1 MLAKARTNR
10 LRFNPAKFKFHLAE
24 VPFVGH
30 RLTEGGLQI
39 ESSKVAAL
47 VNMPGPTDVAAVRRF
62 IRTANYIS
70 RFVPNLSAMM
80 QPLQQ
85 LMARHVQWWW
95 ALSMSRLY
103 GMSRRP

>member
-1 MLAKARTNR
+1 MNG
-10 LRFNPAKFKFHLAE
+10 FGFHPAKFKFHLAE

-30 RLTEGGLQI
+30 CSTEGGLLI
-39 ESSKVAAL
+39 DLESSKMAAI

-62 IRTANYIS
+62 MRMANYIS
-70 RFVPNLSAMM
+70 RLVPNLSAMM

-95 ALSMSRLY
+95 GLEHEQAVQNV
-103 GMSRRP
+103 